1 MTLSDQVTP
10 ADRDAR
16 TPRGVLD
23 WLFRS
28 RRTGRITLVQA
39 PNWTLAVW
47 LVTTA
52 AVRIGSPQGHLRDV
66 LTLVATLALLAWSAD
81 ELLRGVNPFRRILG
95 GLVLGGLLL
104 SLGSR

>member
-1 MTLSDQVTP
+1 MTLSDQTAP
-10 ADRDAR
+10 AR

-28 RRTGRITLVQA
+28 RRTGRITVAQA

-52 AVRIGSPQGHLRDV
+52 ALRIGDPQGSLRDA
-66 LTLVATLALLAWSAD
+66 LSLVATGALLAWSAD